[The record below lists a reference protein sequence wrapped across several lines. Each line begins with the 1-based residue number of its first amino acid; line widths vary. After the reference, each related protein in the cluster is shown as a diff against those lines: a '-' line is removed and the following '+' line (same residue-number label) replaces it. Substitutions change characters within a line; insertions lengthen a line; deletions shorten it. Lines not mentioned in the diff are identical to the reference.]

1 MMETYGIESARMG
14 IIREL
19 NAVFGVYGI
28 SVSHRHLSLV
38 ADYMTFEGGY
48 RGMNRM
54 TMRANSNPFLKMSFE
69 TTTEFLKAAILHG
82 EHDPIQSNSACLVV
96 GRPIVNGTG
105 LFDLVQPLA

>member
-1 MMETYGIESARMG
+1 MLENYGVEAARMA

-54 TMRANSNPFLKMSFE
+54 TMRANANPFLKMSFE
-69 TTTEFLKAAILHG
+69 TTTEFL
-82 EHDPIQSNSACLVV
+82 NSSSFCSQTLPALSSGGRLSTALACSTLSSPLVD
-96 GRPIVNGTG
+96 RESR
-105 LFDLVQPLA
+105 A